1 MNAPAQKTKRLPYL
15 DGIKTFALLMV
26 FALHTQR
33 GPEVTAPCHDAVLF
47 YVARCCMPLFF
58 MVNGSLMLRREMF
71 DFSYYKKKILG
82 IARVLLLNG
91 ICIGVYVFVVHQF
104 PIAKAVKEMLKGFLS
119 YTSYAYLWFLYSFA
133 LIYTLLLFGF
143 DWVKKNLNRVLVALG
158 VVCLGVMALSLLS
171 IAQGG
176 FFVQERVTQRL
187 RLWTWLFYFCLGYK
201 VSTFDVSRW
210 SPRLIRGCAAVLTVA
225 STAWQYVLCFR
236 VTGQIES
243 NYMYDDVAIMVWSI
257 LLFLA
262 FRVSPRVSAWFGKFA
277 PYSFGAFLIHGFL
290 LDAFQLQSAV
300 NGPAQAGVMWAGLI
314 VVCWV
319 LSWLLSHVPVVR
331 EMLRY

>member
-1 MNAPAQKTKRLPYL
+1 M
-15 DGIKTFALLMV
+15 
-26 FALHTQR
+26 
-33 GPEVTAPCHDAVLF
+33 
-47 YVARCCMPLFF
+47 
-58 MVNGSLMLRREMF
+58 
-71 DFSYYKKKILG
+71 
-82 IARVLLLNG
+82 
-91 ICIGVYVFVVHQF
+91 
-104 PIAKAVKEMLKGFLS
+104 
-119 YTSYAYLWFLYSFA
+119 
-133 LIYTLLLFGF
+133 IYTLLLFGF

>member
-1 MNAPAQKTKRLPYL
+1 MNTSAPKTKRLPYL

-33 GPEVTAPCHDAVLF
+33 GPEVTAPCHNAVLF
-47 YVARCCMPLFF
+47 YAARCCMPLFF
-58 MVNGSLMLRREMF
+58 MVNGSLMLRRETF
-71 DFSYYKKKILG
+71 DFPYYKRKMLG
-82 IARVLLLNG
+82 IARVLFLNG
-91 ICIGVYVFVVHQF
+91 LCIGVYVLVVHQF
-104 PIAKAVKEMLKGFLS
+104 PIAKAIKEMLKGFLS

-133 LIYTLLLFGF
+133 LIYTLLLFCF
-143 DWVKKNLNRVLVALG
+143 DKIKKNLNIVLGLLG
-158 VVCLGVMALSLLS
+158 AVCLGTMLLSLVS
-171 IAQGG
+171 IANGG
-176 FFVQERVTQRL
+176 FFVQAQVTQRL

-201 VSTFDVSRW
+201 LSDLDVSRF
-210 SPRLIRGCAAVLTVA
+210 SPRLIRGCAVVLTAV
-225 STAWQYVLCFR
+225 SIAWQYYLCFC

-243 NYMYDDVAIMVWSI
+243 NYLYDDIIVIAWSI
-257 LLFLA
+257 SLFLA
-262 FRVSPRVSAWFGKFA
+262 FRVSPRVSEWFGKFA

-300 NGPAQAGVMWAGLI
+300 NGPVQAGLMWAGLI
-314 VVCWV
+314 AVCWA